1 MSGKPPS
8 YVTGVVCAE
17 CHPAES
23 DRWEGSHHDLAMQVA
38 SDETVLGDFAGTQFE
53 YFGRSTSFYKKRGD
67 FFVRTTGSS
76 GSVGE
81 FRVAYTFGASPLQ
94 QYLLELPGGRFQAL
108 GVAWDARLESQGGQ
122 RWFHLYPD
130 EDVNADHPVHWTAR
144 DQNWNANCAECHS
157 TGLEKNYDGEADRYS
172 TAWSDVDVSCEACHG
187 QGSRHVA
194 WARAE
199 EPEADGLRGLTVSP
213 GNAGGPRWTLR
224 KGERTATRSGPRGAE
239 SELNSCTPCQSRRRR
254 LVDRPAVGAPFL
266 NGYHPSLLEE
276 DLYYTD
282 GQIQGEVYVY
292 GSFLQSRMYA
302 RGVTCSDCHDPHST
316 QVRDS
321 TNALCGVCHESLV
334 YDTRRHHFH
343 ETDSRGARCVEC
355 HMPARTYM
363 GVDAR
368 RDHSF
373 RIPRPDL
380 SVSLNVPNPCTACHA
395 DRGAAWA
402 ASAVAR
408 RYGPARPL
416 HFAETFHLARKGDP
430 KAKGPLITLATDTTQ
445 PGIVR
450 ATGIGLL
457 GQHIGA
463 AYRRTVAETSRD
475 PNPLVRLAAAGA
487 VERLDPND
495 RHRLVAGLL
504 ADSIRAV
511 RNEAARVLAP
521 VARSQLSP
529 QEGAALEQ
537 GLASYVAAE
546 LVNRDRPEAHLNIG
560 LVRLY
565 GGRFG
570 EAESSFLSAIERDS
584 TFVPAYV
591 NLADLRRLQGS
602 DSEGRAFIEAALAAS
617 PDHAAAHHALGL
629 LLVREKR
636 TDEAMT
642 ALRRATEL
650 EPDHARFAYVYG
662 IALHSTGRPREA
674 VAVLDRAVRRHPFDR
689 ELLLGLASVH
699 RERGDFEAALQHAE
713 RLVTL
718 APEVSSYEAFVR
730 QLRSERD
737 RDGR

>member
-144 DQNWNANCAECHS
+144 NQNWNANCAECHS

-239 SELNSCTPCQSRRRR
+239 SELNSCAPCHSRRRR

-302 RGVTCSDCHDPHST
+302 PGESRAATATIRTARRFVTRRTRSAGSVTSLWFTIRGGTISTRRIHEVRAAWSVTC
-316 QVRDS
+316 
-321 TNALCGVCHESLV
+321 
-334 YDTRRHHFH
+334 RHAPIWGWMLGGITASEFH
-343 ETDSRGARCVEC
+343 
-355 HMPARTYM
+355 
-363 GVDAR
+363 
-368 RDHSF
+368 
-373 RIPRPDL
+373 
-380 SVSLNVPNPCTACHA
+380 
-395 DRGAAWA
+395 
-402 ASAVAR
+402 
-408 RYGPARPL
+408 
-416 HFAETFHLARKGDP
+416 
-430 KAKGPLITLATDTTQ
+430 
-445 PGIVR
+445 
-450 ATGIGLL
+450 
-457 GQHIGA
+457 
-463 AYRRTVAETSRD
+463 
-475 PNPLVRLAAAGA
+475 
-487 VERLDPND
+487 
-495 RHRLVAGLL
+495 
-504 ADSIRAV
+504 
-511 RNEAARVLAP
+511 AP
-521 VARSQLSP
+521 
-529 QEGAALEQ
+529 
-537 GLASYVAAE
+537 
-546 LVNRDRPEAHLNIG
+546 
-560 LVRLY
+560 
-565 GGRFG
+565 
-570 EAESSFLSAIERDS
+570 
-584 TFVPAYV
+584 T
-591 NLADLRRLQGS
+591 
-602 DSEGRAFIEAALAAS
+602 
-617 PDHAAAHHALGL
+617 
-629 LLVREKR
+629 
-636 TDEAMT
+636 
-642 ALRRATEL
+642 
-650 EPDHARFAYVYG
+650 
-662 IALHSTGRPREA
+662 
-674 VAVLDRAVRRHPFDR
+674 
-689 ELLLGLASVH
+689 
-699 RERGDFEAALQHAE
+699 
-713 RLVTL
+713 
-718 APEVSSYEAFVR
+718 
-730 QLRSERD
+730 
-737 RDGR
+737 